1 MAIKELKTRIALK
14 YDSYSAW
21 TTAPG
26 KDLVLLAGELGICE
40 IPSANPDS
48 NVAPTVLFKVGDGTK
63 TFEALPW
70 ASAKAADVYGW
81 AKASK
86 VERSGKKL
94 VFVGGKPDGSNLEV
108 EFDYVTLDEVKAIT
122 NGLDSRITA
131 LEGKFDTNGDVA
143 LQLAGHESRLDVIE
157 GEDVGSIKKA
167 AADAQAA
174 AETAAAA
181 DATSKANAAEAAAK
195 EHATGLNTAMN
206 TRVETLEAA
215 KTAHDGRI
223 TANAN
228 AIAKEVEDRAAAIS
242 GVETAYK
249 AADAAIEE
257 KIGGAYTKDA
267 TVHAAIVAAKQAADA
282 AQADVDALTAT
293 NGAVTKNTADIA
305 QNKADIEQLG
315 KDLAAE
321 AKTRKDNDDAII
333 ERLEEVEAFFAT
345 AEDETLDT
353 ALDTLK
359 EIQDYLNGE
368 GEATGGMIGR
378 VAAAEEAIEDLEDE
392 FAASG
397 RVTKAEADIVA
408 VAGRAATLENIVNGY
423 TGTGSIKTAVD
434 AAQKAADDA
443 ASAAGVADGK
453 AVAAQNAAD
462 KAQGEV
468 DALELVVA
476 GVKTT
481 AEDAQTR
488 VAAVEPKVVQAE
500 EDIAAIKVIVETGD
514 NANSKL
520 RTDITSLQELTGD
533 AAKGNAALHNELT
546 RVAGLVDNTNTG
558 LAATKAVADSALTK
572 ANDNASAISAI
583 QGDYLKA
590 ADEYI
595 FNCGTATT
603 ITHEKKAN

>member
-122 NGLDSRITA
+122 NVLDSRITA
-131 LEGKFDTNGDVA
+131 LEGKFGTNGDVA
-143 LQLAGHESRLDVIE
+143 IQLADHESRLDVIE
-157 GEDVGSIKKA
+157 GEGTGSIKKA
-167 AADAQAA
+167 ATDAQAA
-174 AETAAAA
+174 AETTAAA
-181 DATSKANAAEAAAK
+181 DATSKANAAEQAAK
-195 EHATGLNTAMN
+195 TYADDLNTAMD
-206 TRVETLEAA
+206 TRVDDLEAA

-228 AIAKEVEDRAAAIS
+228 AIAKEVGDREAAIS
-242 GVETAYK
+242 SIDTAYK
-249 AADAAIEE
+249 AADQGILDKIGTVEGTVASAIEAA
-257 KIGGAYTKDA
+257 KTAAAQDA
-267 TVHAAIVAAKQAADA
+267 AAKVKALEDGKVADNAAAVAANAG
-282 AQADVDALTAT
+282 
-293 NGAVTKNTADIA
+293 N
-305 QNKADIEQLG
+305 IEQLG

-345 AEDETLDT
+345 TEGETLDT

-378 VAAAEEAIEDLEDE
+378 VAAAEQAIEDLEDE

-408 VAGRAATLENIVNGY
+408 VAGRATTLENIVNGY

-434 AAQKAADDA
+434 AAAELAQTGVDNAATAQA
-443 ASAAGVADGK
+443 AAEAADGK
-453 AVAAQNAAD
+453 AVQAQ
-462 KAQGEV
+462 KEV
-468 DALELVVA
+468 DALEGVVN

-488 VAAVEPKVVQAE
+488 VAAVEPKVEQAE
-500 EDIAAIKVIVETGD
+500 IDIDAIEAIVKTGD
-514 NANSKL
+514 DANGKL
-520 RTDITSLQELTGD
+520 RSAITSLQELTSGTN
-533 AAKGNAALHNELT
+533 GNAQLRSELDTIVGKVNNET
-546 RVAGLVDNTNTG
+546 TG
-558 LAATKAVADSALTK
+558 LEATKKIADDAKK
-572 ANDNASAISAI
+572 AASDNASAISAI
-583 QGDYLKA
+583 QDDYLKA